1 MTEPTANRYAV
12 YYAPAPDSPW
22 WAAGSQWL
30 GRCAAQDRPL
40 DQPTVPG
47 LTAAEF
53 SALTAAPRR
62 YGWHATL
69 KAPFVL
75 ADGMSPAT
83 LRAALRELGQSLTAF
98 AMPTLRVARLDD
110 FLALVPQ
117 GNTDGLQAAAAA
129 CVTQLHALAAPLS
142 AAELQRRRQ
151 AQLTPEQ
158 DQMLVRW
165 GYPYVLEAFRFHI
178 TLTDRVEGEEA
189 RQIQSIL
196 EQGGAG
202 QALTPLEFDS
212 LCLFMEPAPGADL
225 RLIARYGFDGQAQRY
240 SGWPE

>member
-1 MTEPTANRYAV
+1 MTEPTAYRYAV

-22 WAAGSQWL
+22 WVAGSQWL
-30 GRCAAQDRPL
+30 GRCAAQDQPL
-40 DQPTVPG
+40 AQPTVPG

-69 KAPFVL
+69 KAPFAL
-75 ADGMSPAT
+75 AEGVSLTT

-117 GNTDGLQAAAAA
+117 GSADRLQVVAAA
-129 CVTQLHALAAPLS
+129 CVTQLNALSAPLS

-158 DQMLVRW
+158 DQMMVRW
-165 GYPYVLEAFRFHI
+165 GYPYVMEHFRFHCSLTGPLKGLSSI
-178 TLTDRVEGEEA
+178 QIDAVQGAAESLFHKLPACRFDTL
-189 RQIQSIL
+189 
-196 EQGGAG
+196 
-202 QALTPLEFDS
+202 ALFA
-212 LCLFMEPAPGADL
+212 EPTPGAEFLLLDHFGL
-225 RLIARYGFDGQAQRY
+225 R
-240 SGWPE
+240 P

>member
-1 MTEPTANRYAV
+1 MTEPTAYRYAV

-22 WAAGSQWL
+22 WAAGRQWL
-30 GRCAAQDRPL
+30 GRCAAQDRAL
-40 DQPTVPG
+40 AQPTVPG

-83 LRAALRELGQSLTAF
+83 LRAALKELGQSLTAF

-117 GNTDGLQAAAAA
+117 GSADSLQAVAAA
-129 CVTQLHALAAPLS
+129 CVTQLNALSAPLS

-158 DQMLVRW
+158 DQMMVRW
-165 GYPYVLEAFRFHI
+165 GYPYVMEHFRFHCSLTGPLNGLSSI
-178 TLTDRVEGEEA
+178 QIDAVQGAAESLFHKLPACRFDTL
-189 RQIQSIL
+189 
-196 EQGGAG
+196 
-202 QALTPLEFDS
+202 ALFA
-212 LCLFMEPAPGADL
+212 EPTPGAEFLLLDHFGL
-225 RLIARYGFDGQAQRY
+225 Q
-240 SGWPE
+240 P

>member
-1 MTEPTANRYAV
+1 MTKPAAHRYAV

-30 GRCAAQDRPL
+30 GRCATQHKRLP
-40 DQPTVPG
+40 QPTVPG

-69 KAPFVL
+69 KAPFAL
-75 ADGMSPAT
+75 AEGISLAA
-83 LRAALRELGQSLTAF
+83 LRAALQELSWSLSAF
-98 AMPTLRVARLDD
+98 AMPPLRVARLDD

-117 GNTDGLQAAAAA
+117 GSADRLQAVASA
-129 CVTQLHALAAPLS
+129 CVTELDALAAPLG

-158 DQMLVRW
+158 DKMLVRW
-165 GYPYVLEAFRFHI
+165 GYPYVLEHFRFHCSLTGPVNGLEPAQI
-178 TLTDRVEGEEA
+178 DAVQEAAESLFHNLPPIRFDTL
-189 RQIQSIL
+189 
-196 EQGGAG
+196 
-202 QALTPLEFDS
+202 ALFA
-212 LCLFMEPAPGADL
+212 EPAPGADFLLLDHFSL
-225 RLIARYGFDGQAQRY
+225 R
-240 SGWPE
+240 P